1 MRSFELLL
9 PDPSAVAGT
18 AAASAPP
25 ASALPFHGSPGRLQI
40 EVAQHLYVPKCL
52 HRTGLAGYEPE
63 TLACFLATI
72 SLRGGPVFDV
82 GANVGVFSLV
92 AAALS
97 DVELVAFEPTPELAA
112 VARTLADRNDLRFT
126 VEEIALGAES
136 GTATFHLSDVTDSS
150 NSLLDGFRPSATS
163 IEVVVESLDDHCART
178 GTIPRVL
185 KIDTEA
191 TEPDVFRGGLA
202 TIREHRP
209 WIVCEV
215 LARRTETQLEE
226 VLEPLGYTWYQI
238 TSELPLVPRREL
250 FGDRAYRFNNWLF
263 APEPPDPEF
272 WERMGVWR
280 EALKACVPTIPVAE
294 PSLTPAPSAPMPS
307 STAQP
312 TARPTGTARST
323 QDDVRKADPAPRPAR
338 RKGVY
343 GRKKLLAGI
352 VGGAVFGA
360 AGSWLAGIVRARR

>member
-9 PDPSAVAGT
+9 PDPST
-18 AAASAPP
+18 HAP
-25 ASALPFHGSPGRLQI
+25 STHGPLQI
-40 EVAQHLYVPKCL
+40 EAEDHLYVPKCL
-52 HRTGLAGYEPE
+52 HRAGLAGYEPE
-63 TLACFLATI
+63 TLACFLAAI

-97 DVELVAFEPTPELAA
+97 DVELVAFEPTPELAG
-112 VARTLADRNDLRFT
+112 VARALAARNGLRFT

-163 IEVVVESLDDHCART
+163 IEVVVESLDDHCVRT

-226 VLEPLGYTWYQI
+226 VLGPLGYTWYQI
-238 TSELPLVPRREL
+238 TSELPLVARREL

-263 APEPPDPEF
+263 APEPPGPEF

-280 EALKACVPTIPVAE
+280 EALKACVPATPAD
-294 PSLTPAPSAPMPS
+294 PPATPAPSTNMPAPSTNMPAP
-307 STAQP
+307 STQPSAQP
-312 TARPTGTARST
+312 PGTARST
-323 QDDVRKADPAPRPAR
+323 RDAVTKGDPAPRPSR

-360 AGSWLAGIVRARR
+360 AGSWLAGTARTRR

>member
-9 PDPSAVAGT
+9 PDP
-18 AAASAPP
+18 AA
-25 ASALPFHGSPGRLQI
+25 PGPLQI
-40 EVAQHLYVPKCL
+40 EAEERLYVPKCL

-63 TLACFLATI
+63 TLACFLAI
-72 SLRGGPVFDV
+72 VSLRGGPVFDV
-82 GANVGVFSLV
+82 GANIGVFSLV

-97 DVELVAFEPTPELAA
+97 DVEVVAFEPTPELAA

-163 IEVVVESLDDHCART
+163 IEVVLESLDDHCART

-226 VLEPLGYTWYQI
+226 VLGPLGYTWYQI

-263 APEPPDPEF
+263 APEQPDPEF
-272 WERMGVWR
+272 WERMGIWR
-280 EALKACVPTIPVAE
+280 EALKACVPTTPAAD
-294 PSLTPAPSAPMPS
+294 PPPTPAP
-307 STAQP
+307 TAQP
-312 TARPTGTARST
+312 TSRPTGTARSP
-323 QDDVRKADPAPRPAR
+323 QDNVTKTDPAPQPAR

-360 AGSWLAGIVRARR
+360 AGSWLAGIARPRR